1 MKGDQELLVTL
12 TQSHPGY
19 SAFPPRVVAACEVL
33 QAGDGVDGMQLRVDV
48 DGVDGDAALPLL
60 QLGVVEA
67 VGRELQGVARVGEI
81 AIVVH
86 RADRDV
92 QKSCR
97 QPPQTETANCTFL
110 SFRQDLASPS
120 CIMHVRASLF
130 SRPYTHQYMYY
141 QVWSYIFS
149 FDVLSLKKGLHYES
163 TVLKSSTERE
173 TRKCE

>member
-1 MKGDQELLVTL
+1 MGEKTQSVHKVLQMKGDKELLVTL

-81 AIVVH
+81 AVVVH

-97 QPPQTETANCTFL
+97 KPPQTETANCTFL

-120 CIMHVRASLF
+120 CIFLF
-130 SRPYTHQYMYY
+130 SFVLPSVHTLSGLFT
-141 QVWSYIFS
+141 QVS
-149 FDVLSLKKGLHYES
+149 FYLI
-163 TVLKSSTERE
+163 
-173 TRKCE
+173 CF